1 MRPAKAAA
9 LAVGVLLVLFLISV
23 LVVSTAQRS
32 VADLPVY
39 STVPEFSLTE
49 RSGEELTR
57 DDLLGNYWIVDF
69 IFTSCP
75 DVCPMMS
82 ARMQELYEAFRG
94 SDDVRFLSIS
104 VDPERDTLEV
114 LDDYADSLGVDDER
128 WLFARGP
135 IEDVVALSEKGF
147 LLAAANLPMG
157 HSTRF
162 ALVDRA
168 GQIRG
173 YYDSRDEA
181 SLKTLKNELR
191 GLLRGEG

>member
-1 MRPAKAAA
+1 
-9 LAVGVLLVLFLISV
+9 
-23 LVVSTAQRS
+23 
-32 VADLPVY
+32 
-39 STVPEFSLTE
+39 
-49 RSGEELTR
+49 
-57 DDLLGNYWIVDF
+57 
-69 IFTSCP
+69 
-75 DVCPMMS
+75 
-82 ARMQELYEAFRG
+82 MQELYESFRG

-114 LDDYADSLGVDDER
+114 LRDYADSLGVDDER

-162 ALVDRA
+162 ALVDRD
-168 GQIRG
+168 GGIRG

-191 GLLRGEG
+191 GLVRSEG

>member
-1 MRPAKAAA
+1 MSPAKAAFVA
-9 LAVGVLLVLFLISV
+9 IAILLALFLISV
-23 LVVSTAQRS
+23 MVVSTAQRS

-39 STVPEFSLTE
+39 SAVPEFSLTE
-49 RSGEELTR
+49 RSGEELIR
-57 DDLLGNYWIVDF
+57 DHLLGSYWIVDF

-114 LDDYADSLGVDDER
+114 LRDYADSLGVDDER

-135 IEDVVALSEKGF
+135 IEDVVALSEEGF

-162 ALVDRA
+162 ALVDRD
-168 GQIRG
+168 GGIRG

-191 GLLRGEG
+191 GLLRSEG